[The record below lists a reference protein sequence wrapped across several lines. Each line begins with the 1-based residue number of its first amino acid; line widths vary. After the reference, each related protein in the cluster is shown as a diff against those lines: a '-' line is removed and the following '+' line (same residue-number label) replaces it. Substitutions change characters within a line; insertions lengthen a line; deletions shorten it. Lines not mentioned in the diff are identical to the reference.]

1 MELTIDCTLPMEDI
15 HNRFAEALDF
25 PWWYGKNLDALYALL
40 TALSADVTIPLLN
53 PELQPALVRVLTDAA
68 EENPHLTLG

>member
-1 MELTIDCTLPMEDI
+1 MELTIDCAMSMEDI
-15 HNRFAEALDF
+15 HNRFADALDF
-25 PWWYGKNLDALYALL
+25 PWWYGKNLDALYDLL
-40 TALSADVTIPLLN
+40 TALSADVSITLLE